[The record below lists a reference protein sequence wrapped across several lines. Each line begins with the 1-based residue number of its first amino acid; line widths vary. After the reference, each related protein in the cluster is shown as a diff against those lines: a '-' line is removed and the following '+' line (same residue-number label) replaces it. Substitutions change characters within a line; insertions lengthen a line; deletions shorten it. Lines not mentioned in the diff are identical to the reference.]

1 MSRFDLST
9 QAKVDLE
16 ETWTY
21 ISENSAHFAD
31 KTIDELI
38 SKFRLL
44 AGNPKIGK
52 FRHDLMVDLR
62 LFSFKNYN
70 IFYFQTDFGVEIYRV
85 NYIVKDLDDISRTVQ
100 DAVNFNAEVGLKI
113 ENIVVFERE
122 KT

>member
-38 SKFRLL
+38 SKFWLL

-85 NYIVKDLDDISRTVQ
+85 LHSSRDVIQIFDDVIDEAT
-100 DAVNFNAEVGLKI
+100 
-113 ENIVVFERE
+113 
-122 KT
+122 